1 MTIPAASSSW
11 ILAVVDCAVADRF
24 EHVAVALAWEN
35 WAMVFSL
42 DKIIEMWKLA
52 DPSSH
57 RSILPLAFV
66 LQHWIRHDMHRRRG
80 RARTPPSSQQ
90 PRARTGALINPNPL
104 VNVNR
109 FSAFST
115 RQRHKNI
122 KALPTIPSD
131 SIPETPRDPHSTAM
145 GERHQ
150 IFVVA
155 RVGKR
160 YRTLAVIHHQYLYD
174 CLALSACLLLISIF
188 SDKANRR
195 PLEMELG
202 LAEEF
207 YSDPNNTESD
217 SSDSTTS
224 YASFRAKP
232 VRFPFIGTCLV
243 VGASTAGLD
252 PDFPRASTVHFEPED
267 TGFAEGDNNT
277 GITVLDITDLDNV
290 RYCFVAWRRIG
301 WRWDLDSDLAQ
312 LGPPPPLN
320 TPWSGAEYGRHWQG
334 FHDPEVSIDGKR
346 DRLATKLAEFP
357 LVNVTALA
365 GQHLASHFSPI
376 FGYYRPV

>member
-1 MTIPAASSSW
+1 
-11 ILAVVDCAVADRF
+11 
-24 EHVAVALAWEN
+24 
-35 WAMVFSL
+35 
-42 DKIIEMWKLA
+42 
-52 DPSSH
+52 
-57 RSILPLAFV
+57 
-66 LQHWIRHDMHRRRG
+66 
-80 RARTPPSSQQ
+80 
-90 PRARTGALINPNPL
+90 
-104 VNVNR
+104 
-109 FSAFST
+109 
-115 RQRHKNI
+115 
-122 KALPTIPSD
+122 
-131 SIPETPRDPHSTAM
+131 M

-207 YSDPNNTESD
+207 YSDPNNTE
-217 SSDSTTS
+217 SDSTTS

-334 FHDPEVSIDGKR
+334 FRDPGVSIDGKR

-365 GQHLASHFSPI
+365 DLWPWGMWVVDPSAPTDKTQDDTLKHTGGASLRDQALAKLVQSMLSTPQENMGLLDEPMRFPGFQGALRNQLFTVKDELFQSAAAPGLLRAAWAGETLLDWSRFDGLSPETMMAALQGPELNDARELILCPNWSNTTPLALAQAICSFPSPSRPLHLGGSRQS
-376 FGYYRPV
+376 